1 MFSTPSYRTDVDML
15 ASLVSEA
22 YRIGGDDA
30 VNILLLKYIAKLGKL
45 VFLLIGMCTLEEVQV
60 SVNLLRRGLGP
71 LL

>member
-22 YRIGGDDA
+22 YRIGGYDA

>member
-1 MFSTPSYRTDVDML
+1 ML

>member
-45 VFLLIGMCTLEEVQV
+45 VFLLIGMCTLEEVQE

-71 LL
+71 